1 MKSIT
6 ASFSGD
12 VDTAGLDCG
21 AIAEEITSNFKL
33 EVKETL
39 KEFAD
44 KVEEVHEKLREAS
57 KTISNMSVAQEQE
70 KMSSSSITYA
80 EAVKSLTAS
89 TVMPNNSSLE
99 VSASHDKG
107 DQQPVKKD
115 KTQGSK
121 EGQWVL
127 VENLRRRKIKSF
139 VGDKRETSSLVGVEM
154 RKKDTWDLYVGNLQE
169 DVSESV
175 IVSYLKENE
184 IEVQSCYMLS
194 SKIKGTKSARVRIVQ
209 KDKEKVL
216 TPSFWPQ
223 HVRVRSWVMK
233 PGWASGRG
241 EVHHY
246 SANDG

>member
-1 MKSIT
+1 
-6 ASFSGD
+6 
-12 VDTAGLDCG
+12 
-21 AIAEEITSNFKL
+21 
-33 EVKETL
+33 
-39 KEFAD
+39 
-44 KVEEVHEKLREAS
+44 
-57 KTISNMSVAQEQE
+57 MSVAQEQE

-139 VGDKRETSSLVGVEM
+139 VGDKRETSFLVGVEM

-169 DVSESV
+169 DVMCLS
-175 IVSYLKENE
+175 
-184 IEVQSCYMLS
+184 QSLLA
-194 SKIKGTKSARVRIVQ
+194 I
-209 KDKEKVL
+209 
-216 TPSFWPQ
+216 
-223 HVRVRSWVMK
+223 
-233 PGWASGRG
+233 
-241 EVHHY
+241 
-246 SANDG
+246 